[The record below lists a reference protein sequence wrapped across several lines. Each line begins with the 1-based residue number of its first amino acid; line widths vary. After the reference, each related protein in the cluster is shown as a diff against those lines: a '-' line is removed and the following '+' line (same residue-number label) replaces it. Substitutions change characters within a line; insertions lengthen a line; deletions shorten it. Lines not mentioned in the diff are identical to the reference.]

1 MNISITRTAAPK
13 QKPTDETT
21 LGFGKIFTDHMF
33 IMDYAPDA
41 GWHNARIIP
50 YGPLSLDPSTMIFHY
65 GQGIFEGLKAYRAKD
80 GSVLLFRPDKNIA
93 RANISNDRL
102 CIPQLNEADALEAI
116 KAIVSIDQDW
126 IPTAP
131 GTSLYIRPFIIATD
145 PHLGVHPSHTYQFII
160 ILSPVG
166 AYYPEGL
173 NPVKIYVED
182 DYVRAVRG
190 GIGFAKTPG
199 NYAASIRAQEKA
211 AELKFTQ
218 VLWLDGV
225 ERKYIEEVG
234 TMNVFFVIDGEV
246 VTPALN
252 GSILAGV
259 TRDSAICLL
268 KSWGIPVSERKIS
281 VQEVCDAYDSGKLN
295 EIFGTGTAA
304 VISPVG
310 QLTWEGKD
318 MIVNHGE
325 IGPISQRL
333 YDTITGIQGGTVADT
348 MHWTVR
354 I

>member
-166 AYYPEGL
+166 A
-173 NPVKIYVED
+173 
-182 DYVRAVRG
+182 
-190 GIGFAKTPG
+190 
-199 NYAASIRAQEKA
+199 
-211 AELKFTQ
+211 
-218 VLWLDGV
+218 
-225 ERKYIEEVG
+225 
-234 TMNVFFVIDGEV
+234 
-246 VTPALN
+246 
-252 GSILAGV
+252 
-259 TRDSAICLL
+259 
-268 KSWGIPVSERKIS
+268 
-281 VQEVCDAYDSGKLN
+281 
-295 EIFGTGTAA
+295 
-304 VISPVG
+304 
-310 QLTWEGKD
+310 
-318 MIVNHGE
+318 
-325 IGPISQRL
+325 
-333 YDTITGIQGGTVADT
+333 
-348 MHWTVR
+348 
-354 I
+354 